1 MLSCAQAEGEG
12 EVSWYALYT
21 RARHEKRVDAL
32 LRERGI
38 DSYLPLVPRVRQWHD
53 RKKVV
58 EFPLFPSY
66 VFVGSQRQ
74 ALSRV
79 LSTPSIV
86 SVVRFNGRPV
96 PVPDEEIE
104 NVRRFT
110 EALARAGL
118 DGPEPAPFVAV
129 GPRVRVGS
137 GPCEGGAGVV
147 VERRGGD
154 RALLQVGIR
163 TIRQGIK
170 VELEARSLELLGD
183 A

>member
-1 MLSCAQAEGEG
+1 MQDDNATGRH
-12 EVSWYALYT
+12 WYACYT
-21 RARHEKRVDAL
+21 RGRHEKRVDAL
-32 LRERGI
+32 LGERGI
-38 DSYLPLVPRVRQWHD
+38 DSYLALVPRERQWHD

-66 VFVGSQRQ
+66 VFVRSQRQ
-74 ALSRV
+74 ALSVV
-79 LSTPSIV
+79 LSTPGIV

-118 DGPEPAPFVAV
+118 DGPEPAPFVEE
-129 GPRVRVGS
+129 GQRVRVLSGS
-137 GPCEGGAGVV
+137 FEGVEGVV

-154 RALLQVGIR
+154 RVLLQVGVR

-170 VELEARSLELLGD
+170 VELEARSLEVLRD